1 MGCCPIKKLV
11 LQLALSRGLVARRLQ
26 RIDSEPVTRRQER
39 SEGHQLLLE
48 PDSEQVVLEK
58 AWVGLLRHSTVGSL
72 GRTRRVAAARNTL
85 GWCRTSVGVP
95 GT

>member
-1 MGCCPIKKLV
+1 MGCCAVRKMR
-11 LQLALSRGLVARRLQ
+11 QHALSRCLVARRLQ

-72 GRTRRVAAARNTL
+72 GRRRHVAAARNTL
-85 GWCRTSVGVP
+85 G
-95 GT
+95 